1 MVLAGRF
8 LPEDIVVDTMRRL
21 DMRNG
26 RVTPAGAPDI
36 KLDCS
41 ACEGLTAYR
50 EGDQDGV
57 YCQSCGKRHSRDSL
71 VDASVAG
78 VGEE

>member
-1 MVLAGRF
+1 MVFAGRF

-21 DMRNG
+21 SMQNG
-26 RVTPAGAPDI
+26 RVRPGAPDI

-50 EGDQDGV
+50 EGDQSGV
-57 YCQSCGKRHSRDSL
+57 YCQSCGKRHSRESL

-78 VGEE
+78 VGE